1 MASKLFR
8 ELYQGAGQ
16 QQKQAQPN
24 LPNISQE
31 LQNLRTNPMGY
42 LMSKKLNIP
51 PEIQNNPQ
59 AIVQHW
65 MNTGQMSPQQLQYL
79 QSVVFGNNKPV

>member
-8 ELYQGAGQ
+8 EMHQGAGQ
-16 QQKQAQPN
+16 QQQNNMPDLN
-24 LPNISQE
+24 QE
-31 LQNLRTNPMGY
+31 FQNLRTNPVGY

-51 PEIQNNPQ
+51 PEIQNDPQ
-59 AIVQHW
+59 AIIQHW

-79 QSVVFGNNKPV
+79 QNVVFGNKPG